1 MAQKYLVQLVD
12 DLSQEQIEDGAGESV
27 GFGVD
32 EASYAIDLTGEHAAE
47 FRALLEPY
55 VAAARKADFATAP
68 TRSSRPVAPKQE
80 LKAVREWASA
90 NGYTVS
96 DRGRVPNEVQKAYA
110 AAH

>member
-1 MAQKYLVQLVD
+1 MID
-12 DLSQEQIEDGAGESV
+12 DLSQDPIEDGAGESV
-27 GFGVD
+27 AFGVD
-32 EASYAIDLTGEHAAE
+32 GASYAIDLTGEHATE

-55 VAAARKADFATAP
+55 VSAARKANFSTAS
-68 TRSSRPVAPKQE
+68 TRSSRPAAPKQD

-90 NGYTVS
+90 NGYAVS